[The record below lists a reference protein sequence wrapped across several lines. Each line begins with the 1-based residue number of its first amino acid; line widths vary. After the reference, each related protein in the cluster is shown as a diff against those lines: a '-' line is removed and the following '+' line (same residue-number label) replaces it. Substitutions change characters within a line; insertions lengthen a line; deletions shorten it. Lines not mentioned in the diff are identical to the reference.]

1 MGPLDFSSPCLRPH
15 RSLGVTPPHPTPI
28 SCVATPDANLQCL
41 MWIKILTCF
50 CFLFQFFIPGETLVP
65 ISSKRG
71 RCTIW
76 PGQPFHI
83 KNKLYHMW
91 VYTFSLLVLHVP
103 LSEPFLTS
111 SSCCDRPARPSSVSG
126 AELCTIGPSAAECFV
141 QHNTKPARMWR
152 YRSSCPIVSE
162 GEKMS
167 TESVKK
173 KKKCRIAVSS
183 LGY

>member
-1 MGPLDFSSPCLRPH
+1 MGP
-15 RSLGVTPPHPTPI
+15 
-28 SCVATPDANLQCL
+28 
-41 MWIKILTCF
+41 
-50 CFLFQFFIPGETLVP
+50 
-65 ISSKRG
+65 
-71 RCTIW
+71 
-76 PGQPFHI
+76 
-83 KNKLYHMW
+83 
-91 VYTFSLLVLHVP
+91 LLVLHVP

-162 GEKMS
+162 GEKLS

-173 KKKCRIAVSS
+173 KKKKSETVESLCHPSVTKSAWGAGAYRPGAIRAGEAVA
-183 LGY
+183 